1 LNLMTKKHIN
11 RSTMTPVKGRR
22 VLIGIF
28 LPLIIL
34 FLYQTEAVAQLE
46 SAEEYEFVM
55 KLRDL
60 AIENYAGM
68 RWHDME
74 AAHQN
79 ARMRTAR
86 MDFFDAFTFS
96 YNFWGFD
103 PNQNIPVIAGL
114 GLSVNLGRFFST
126 RPRVREAY
134 YLRERAK
141 ADKERDKMRIAMEL
155 IDLYAS
161 YKHALEYT
169 KLTTEAFENSRQT
182 LHFFKTQFEAGE
194 ISLLELQLRA
204 DGYTENGKI
213 YIDAKSDLIRAKL
226 LIEEF
231 IGRRLEEVE

>member
-1 LNLMTKKHIN
+1 
-11 RSTMTPVKGRR
+11 MTPVRGRKA
-22 VLIGIF
+22 LLGIL
-28 LPLIIL
+28 LPLVML
-34 FLYQTEAVAQLE
+34 FIYKTEAVAQIE

-55 KLRDL
+55 KLREL
-60 AIENYAGM
+60 AIENYPGFK
-68 RWHDME
+68 WHDME
-74 AAHQN
+74 IAHHN

-96 YNFWGFD
+96 YNFYGFD
-103 PNQNIPVIAGL
+103 RRQDVALYAGF
-114 GLSVNLGRFFST
+114 GFSVNLGRFFST

-141 ADKERDKMRIAMEL
+141 ADKERDRMRIAMEL
-155 IDLYAS
+155 FDRYAA
-161 YKHALEYT
+161 YRHALEYT

-194 ISLLELQLRA
+194 ISLLDLQMRA

-213 YIDAKSDLIRAKL
+213 FIDAKSDLIRAKL
-226 LIEEF
+226 MLEEL